1 MDSWKWILIALFATI
16 IYLVCRLYGLWV
28 LETTT
33 SWVLATYT
41 PGVLSQGKQVSGPKW
56 KFPNGSLL
64 QRFLDG
70 RTCSERWQSY
80 GPVYRIWSGLRPEI
94 VITTPQDY
102 KHFSSDAGNH
112 GKPRN
117 MNLGWFVGQVLGQC
131 LGFQNGE
138 DWVRVKAMF
147 NPPFTHSAAV
157 ARISMVNSAAESYVK
172 QLPKLAVTSDKSVAN
187 SFTVSVEE
195 AFTKFPYFV
204 TAKVIYGTMTKSE
217 EDDLWHLTEKRIALN
232 PYLFGGGPYRSA
244 IASRIFD
251 RDAVS
256 ELTAFNSEWQKYNAQ
271 MAQKRR
277 TWREKPPIVTYW
289 EEYEKGNMT
298 LAELLQTVD
307 EFLML
312 NLDVISHV
320 LISLITLVAGHDNVK
335 RELCDEIAANGDRL
349 EQYIASTDTHLH
361 RCLAE
366 SMRIRPFT
374 IFTLGEYSN
383 EVKNFHGVLV
393 KPGTQ
398 ILLDIH
404 AINVRNP
411 FWGAN
416 SEDFDPSRLK
426 HIKPSDLRY
435 NLHSFGIGSR
445 RCIGQYVASHIA
457 KALLLHLHLEY
468 EVVMLDS
475 KQKGDGAH
483 GVDKTSWTPKE
494 NATLHLTK
502 KRGT

>member
-1 MDSWKWILIALFATI
+1 M
-16 IYLVCRLYGLWV
+16 
-28 LETTT
+28 
-33 SWVLATYT
+33 
-41 PGVLSQGKQVSGPKW
+41 
-56 KFPNGSLL
+56 
-64 QRFLDG
+64 
-70 RTCSERWQSY
+70 
-80 GPVYRIWSGLRPEI
+80 
-94 VITTPQDY
+94 ITTPQDY

-298 LAELLQTVD
+298 LAEVSVSKQCTPWICVD
-307 EFLML
+307 SGFLAL
-312 NLDVISHV
+312 ADGRRISHAQPRRNQ
-320 LISLITLVAGHDNVK
+320 S
-335 RELCDEIAANGDRL
+335 R
-349 EQYIASTDTHLH
+349 TD
-361 RCLAE
+361 
-366 SMRIRPFT
+366 FVD
-374 IFTLGEYSN
+374 Y
-383 EVKNFHGVLV
+383 
-393 KPGTQ
+393 
-398 ILLDIH
+398 
-404 AINVRNP
+404 
-411 FWGAN
+411 
-416 SEDFDPSRLK
+416 
-426 HIKPSDLRY
+426 
-435 NLHSFGIGSR
+435 IGSWPR
-445 RCIGQYVASHIA
+445 QCQTG
-457 KALLLHLHLEY
+457 
-468 EVVMLDS
+468 VM
-475 KQKGDGAH
+475 
-483 GVDKTSWTPKE
+483 
-494 NATLHLTK
+494 
-502 KRGT
+502 